1 MSLARLLLVLW
12 SPILMLVALAIGLV
26 IGLAWWMRRRLRTQ
40 GQRGLI
46 TLWPGSAA
54 LLLVL
59 IILLGTAPALTWFVG
74 RQIFKPG
81 SHAGAVQHLVSMHDC
96 RSLRIDDMA
105 KFIATQPEALGHEL
119 EGLVLRAIWHCVA
132 PMAGG
137 ITPDASMW
145 LSVGDRIHL
154 RRMVATHIT
163 RPVPTHAPISSQTY
177 QEDWAPDAEGVMG
190 MLVWQERGLTS
201 FDKILADTTLP
212 PPERTTYLGL
222 AAAHC
227 LQQPD
232 DRRCRSLFD
241 QAHLAMLAHTGGWPN
256 YWDEKLRTT
265 LQAAIQGRTDPGS
278 FAGISADTAL
288 SPGFSK
294 KPTRRVKFWMKG
306 STRSQ

>member
-1 MSLARLLLVLW
+1 LLVLW
-12 SPILMLVALAIGLV
+12 LPILMLVAMAIGLV
-26 IGLAWWMRRRLRTQ
+26 IALAWWMRRRVLAQ

-46 TLWPGSAA
+46 TLWPGTAA

-81 SHAGAVQHLVSMHDC
+81 SRAGAVQHLVSMHDC

-105 KFIATQPEALGHEL
+105 RFIATQPEALGHEL
-119 EGLVLRAIWHCVA
+119 EGLVLRATWHCVA
-132 PMAGG
+132 PTAGA
-137 ITPDASMW
+137 ITPDASMS
-145 LSVGDRIHL
+145 LAVGDRFHL
-154 RRMVATHIT
+154 RRMVAMHIT

-177 QEDWAPDAEGVMG
+177 QEDWTPDAEGVMG

-201 FDKILADTTLP
+201 FDQMLADTTLP

-227 LQQPD
+227 LQQPA
-232 DRRCRSLFD
+232 DRRCLTLFD
-241 QAHLAMLAHTGGWPN
+241 EAHLAMLVRTDGWPN
-256 YWDEKLRTT
+256 YWDAK
-265 LQAAIQGRTDPGS
+265 LQAALQVAIQGGAAPRS
-278 FAGISADTAL
+278 FAGTRANTAL